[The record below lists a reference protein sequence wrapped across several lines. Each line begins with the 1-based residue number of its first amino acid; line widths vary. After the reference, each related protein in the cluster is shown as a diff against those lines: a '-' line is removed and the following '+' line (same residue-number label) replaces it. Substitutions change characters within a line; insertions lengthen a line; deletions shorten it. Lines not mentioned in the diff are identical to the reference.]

1 MQQVTLN
8 NCDKPMPA
16 IGMGSTFLSS
26 RPGADPSET
35 MKSGLLEAI
44 KAGYRHFDTAFI
56 YQSEKPLGEAI
67 VEALH
72 LGLIKSR
79 DELFITT
86 KLWCTFAQRDQI
98 VGACKLSLKALQ
110 LEYVDMYLIHHPL
123 SVSETIQKLPVPKE
137 IIHPLDIK
145 GVWEGMEECKNLG
158 LTKGIG
164 VSNFSCKKLEELL
177 LIAKIPP
184 AVNQVEMNPIWQQKE
199 LREFCNAKGIH
210 IIAFSPLGA
219 YNTTWGHNRVMECDV
234 LIQIAK
240 SKGKTIAQVALR
252 WIYEQGASLVV
263 KSLNKERMK
272 ENLQIF
278 DWSLSHRDLEKISEL
293 PQHKGFVMASLFGP
307 HDFVLQLD
315 AEI

>member
-1 MQQVTLN
+1 
-8 NCDKPMPA
+8 MPA
-16 IGMGSTFLSS
+16 IGMGTVLSS

-35 MKSGLLEAI
+35 MKSAILEAI

-67 VEALH
+67 VEAIH
-72 LGLIKSR
+72 LGFIKSR

-98 VGACKLSLKALQ
+98 VGACKLSLRELQ
-110 LEYVDMYLIHHPL
+110 LDYVDMYLIHHPL
-123 SVSETIQKLPVPKE
+123 RVSEKIQKFPVPKE
-137 IIHPLDIK
+137 MIHPLDIK

-164 VSNFSCKKLEELL
+164 VSNFSCKKLKELL
-177 LIAKIPP
+177 SVAKIPP
-184 AVNQVEMNPIWQQKE
+184 AVNQMNPIWQQKE

-210 IIAFSPLGA
+210 ITAYSPLGA
-219 YNTTWGHNRVMECDV
+219 YNTIWGHNRVMECDV
-234 LIQIAK
+234 LTEIAK
-240 SKGKTIAQVALR
+240 SKGKTIAQIALR
-252 WIYEQGASLVV
+252 WIYEQGVSLVV

-278 DWSLSHRDLEKISEL
+278 DWSLTQPDLEKISEL
-293 PQHKGFVMASLFGP
+293 PQHKGFIMASSFGP
-307 HDFVLQLD
+307 HDFVMQLD

>member
-16 IGMGSTFLSS
+16 IGMGTVLSS

-35 MKSGLLEAI
+35 MKSTILEAI

-67 VEALH
+67 VEAIH
-72 LGLIKSR
+72 LGFIKSR

-98 VGACKLSLKALQ
+98 VGDCKLSLSSKR
-110 LEYVDMYLIHHPL
+110 M
-123 SVSETIQKLPVPKE
+123 
-137 IIHPLDIK
+137 IHPLDIK

-164 VSNFSCKKLEELL
+164 VSNFSRKKLEELL
-177 LIAKIPP
+177 FVAKIPP
-184 AVNQVEMNPIWQQKE
+184 AVN
-199 LREFCNAKGIH
+199 
-210 IIAFSPLGA
+210 
-219 YNTTWGHNRVMECDV
+219 
-234 LIQIAK
+234 
-240 SKGKTIAQVALR
+240 QVALR
-252 WIYEQGASLVV
+252 WIYEQGMSLVV

-278 DWSLSHRDLEKISEL
+278 DWSLTQQDLEKISEL
-293 PQHKGFVMASLFGP
+293 PQHKGFIMASSFGP

-315 AEI
+315 AGI

>member
-1 MQQVTLN
+1 MQQVTLK
-8 NCDKPMPA
+8 NCDKSMPA
-16 IGMGSTFLSS
+16 IGMGTVLSS

-35 MKSGLLEAI
+35 MKSALLEAI
-44 KAGYRHFDTAFI
+44 KAGYRHFNTAFI

-67 VEALH
+67 VEAIH
-72 LGLIKSR
+72 LGFIKSR

-86 KLWCTFAQRDQI
+86 KLWE
-98 VGACKLSLKALQ
+98 LQ
-110 LEYVDMYLIHHPL
+110 LDYVDMYLIHHPL
-123 SVSETIQKLPVPKE
+123 RVSETIQKFPVPKE

-177 LIAKIPP
+177 SVAKILP
-184 AVNQVEMNPIWQQKE
+184 AINQVEMNPIWQQKE
-199 LREFCNAKGIH
+199 LREFCKAKGIY
-210 IIAFSPLGA
+210 ITAYSPLGA
-219 YNTTWGHNRVMECDV
+219 HNTIWGHNRVMECDV
-234 LIQIAK
+234 LTQIAK
-240 SKGKTIAQVALR
+240 SKGKTTAQVALR
-252 WIYEQGASLVV
+252 WIYEQGVSLVV

-278 DWSLSHRDLEKISEL
+278 DWSLTRQDLEKISEL
-293 PQHKGFVMASLFGP
+293 PQHKGFNLASRFGP
-307 HDFVLQLD
+307 HDFLLQLY